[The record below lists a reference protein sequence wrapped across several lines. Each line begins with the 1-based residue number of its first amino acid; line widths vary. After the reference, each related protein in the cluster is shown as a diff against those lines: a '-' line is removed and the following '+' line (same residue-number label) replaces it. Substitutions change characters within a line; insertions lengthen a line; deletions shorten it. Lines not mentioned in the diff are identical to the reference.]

1 VDARDR
7 PNAIPWPPILLLA
20 LIALGIALQWLVP
33 LPWIYGLAALEATV
47 LGVTMIVA
55 AFAIDIWAALVFRG
69 HKTTIMPNR
78 GSTRLVT
85 GGPFRFSRNP
95 IYVGNLM
102 VVAGLG
108 LVLANP
114 WLLILAPV
122 LGFALHNLAIRRE
135 ERHLE
140 ALFGGEWRDYK
151 ARVRRW
157 I

>member
-7 PNAIPWPPILLLA
+7 PNAIPWPPILLVA
-20 LIALGIALQWLVP
+20 MIGLGIGLQWLAP
-33 LPWIYGLAALEATV
+33 LPWIYGFAALEATV

-55 AFAIDIWAALVFRG
+55 AFSIDIWAALVFRS
-69 HKTTIMPNR
+69 HKTTIMPHQS
-78 GSTRLVT
+78 STRLVT
-85 GGPFRFSRNP
+85 RGPFRFSRNP

-114 WLLILAPV
+114 WLLMLTPV
-122 LGFALHNLAIRRE
+122 LGFALRNLAIRRE

-140 ALFGGEWRDYK
+140 ALFASEWQDYK

>member
-1 VDARDR
+1 MDALDR
-7 PNAIPWPPILLLA
+7 PNRIPWPPILLVLA
-20 LIALGIALQWLVP
+20 IALAIGLQWLVP
-33 LPWIYGLAALEATV
+33 LPWIYGLAALEATA

-55 AFAIDIWAALVFRG
+55 AFAIDIWAALIFRN
-69 HKTTIMPNR
+69 HKTTIMPHQP
-78 GSTRLVT
+78 SVRLVT
-85 GGPFRFSRNP
+85 CGPFRFSRNP

-108 LVLANP
+108 LLLSNL
-114 WLLILAPV
+114 WLLLATPV
-122 LGFALHNLAIRRE
+122 LGFALQKLAITRE

-140 ALFGGEWRDYK
+140 ALFAGQWRDYK